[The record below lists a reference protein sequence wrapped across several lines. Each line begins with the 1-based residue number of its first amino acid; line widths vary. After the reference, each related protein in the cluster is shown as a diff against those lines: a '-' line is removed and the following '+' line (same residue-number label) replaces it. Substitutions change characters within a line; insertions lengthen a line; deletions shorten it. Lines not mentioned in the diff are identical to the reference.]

1 MTHSRKGL
9 GVAVAFFLLTTG
21 AWAQAPAP
29 AQGGALLPG
38 SNSKE
43 PINIAAD
50 KLDYFDKEQKAIY
63 SGNVVVVQ
71 GETRLNAS
79 VLTILFDSKAVGAK
93 KPGQDAANSQLKW
106 MKGDGPITIVNKDQV
121 GVGDSLIYDKA
132 KNKFSLT
139 GNVSLSQGEN
149 ITKGDE
155 LVYDLQTGQAVVS
168 SKARVKSR
176 IVPNDKPGQPGAQN
190 SSRAGR

>member
-1 MTHSRKGL
+1 MTTCAL
-9 GVAVAFFLLTTG
+9 
-21 AWAQAPAP
+21 AQAPTQAP
-29 AQGGALLPG
+29 TQTPTQGGALLPG

-71 GETRLNAS
+71 GDTRLNAS
-79 VLTILFDSKAVGAK
+79 VLTILFDRKGAATK
-93 KPGQDAANSQLKW
+93 TSGQNAANSQLRS

-121 GVGDSLIYDKA
+121 GVGDALFYDKT
-132 KNKFSLT
+132 KNKFSLS

-155 LVYDLQTGQAVVS
+155 LVYDLQSGQAVVS
-168 SKARVKSR
+168 SKGRVKSR
-176 IVPNDKPGQPGAQN
+176 IVPGDKSAQPAPPQN
-190 SSRAGR
+190 PRAGH

>member
-1 MTHSRKGL
+1 L
-9 GVAVAFFLLTTG
+9 IAYLVATPFAF
-21 AWAQAPAP
+21 AQAPT
-29 AQGGALLPG
+29 QSGSLLPG

-71 GETRLNAS
+71 GDTRLNAS
-79 VLTILFDSKAVGAK
+79 ILTIMFDRKNSTAK
-93 KPGQDAANSQLKW
+93 TSGQNSTNSNLRW
-106 MKGDGPITIVNKDQV
+106 MKGQGPITIVNKDQV
-121 GVGDSLIYDKA
+121 GVGDSLEYDKL
-132 KNKFSLT
+132 KDKFFLK

-168 SKARVKSR
+168 VASGKRVKSR
-176 IVPNDKPGQPGAQN
+176 LVPGDKTSQPGPPQKPQT
-190 SSRAGR
+190 GQ